1 MSTVLSIIVAL
12 ASLVIIVSVV
22 VQESEQAGLG
32 TLDGS
37 VADSSWGANRGTSK
51 KQMLQ
56 RITTISA
63 VVFILALIA
72 LAAIH

>member
-1 MSTVLSIIVAL
+1 MITVLSIIVAL

-37 VADSSWGANRGTSK
+37 VADSGWGANRGTSK

-56 RITTISA
+56 RITAISS
-63 VVFILALIA
+63 VVFLVALIA
-72 LAAIH
+72 IAAIR